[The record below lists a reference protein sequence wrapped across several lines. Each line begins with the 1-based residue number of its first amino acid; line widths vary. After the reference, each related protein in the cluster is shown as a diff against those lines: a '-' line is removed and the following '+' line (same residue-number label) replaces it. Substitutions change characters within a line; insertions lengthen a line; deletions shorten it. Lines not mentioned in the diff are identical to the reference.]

1 MPLLNKEIR
10 LSLFLVTF
18 LLACTSTPQSGST
31 AAPLGSSSFRD
42 YSSSPGSLLA
52 RLHVFRRGT
61 LDGRQAQLSSTQGKA
76 WGPGSASKYY
86 IDIDGSRRYFY
97 ATAPSGP
104 LSSQWATLIVLH
116 GGGGSAESAM
126 STTRLAERSTGL
138 NLNVVFPQ
146 AFGYGRMARW
156 DTGLYGATNNKNNS
170 DVHFLDRLTDLYG
183 NGGKPVFLVGLSNG
197 GMMVLNQLCNSSRSY
212 QGAVVV
218 AGGTSYQILNRCNP
232 SARLPIAFVHGEQD
246 SIVPF
251 MGGEVHN
258 RRFRLNDRSTVVP
271 VVSHDQLVSFWR
283 NRNSCSGSAY
293 DRAPILSRYLNP
305 DIRIRNYVMP
315 VKQCLQTLSIDIVNG
330 DHGWPVDSSLSGN
343 GQATR
348 QYGWQFSGV
357 VASRGRLDSGD
368 FDTTGAVLALVG
380 KWGASH

>member
-1 MPLLNKEIR
+1 MPFLNKEIK
-10 LSLFLVTF
+10 LSLFLATF
-18 LLACTSTPQSGST
+18 LFACTSTSQSGST
-31 AAPLGSSSFRD
+31 AAPLGSSSFREH
-42 YSSSPGSLLA
+42 SSFPGSLLA
-52 RLHVFRRGT
+52 RLHVFRRGI
-61 LDGRQAQLSSTQGKA
+61 LDGRQAQLGSTQGKV

-86 IDIDGSRRYFY
+86 VDIDGSRRYFY
-97 ATAPSGP
+97 ATTQSGP
-104 LSSQWATLIVLH
+104 SLSQWSTLIVLH

-126 STTRLAERSTGL
+126 STTRLVERSKGL
-138 NLNVVFPQ
+138 NVNVVFPQ

-156 DTGLYGATNNKNNS
+156 DTGLYGAVNSKNNS
-170 DVHFLDRLTDLYG
+170 DVRFLDRLTDMYA
-183 NGGKPVFLVGLSNG
+183 NGRNPVFLVGLSNG

-271 VVSHDQLVSFWR
+271 VVSHDELVSFWR

-330 DHGWPVDSSLSGN
+330 DHGWPTDLSLSTN

-348 QYGWQFSGV
+348 QSGWQFSEP
-357 VASRGRLDSGD
+357 VASRVRLDSGD
-368 FDTTGAVLALVG
+368 FDTTGAVLALVT
-380 KWGASH
+380 KWAGVH